1 MTREGIEKKIQ
12 SILRNMKLLKIQYSD
27 YEDQLSDLRSDL
39 SRVERKSD
47 ASERREEEE

>member
-1 MTREGIEKKIQ
+1 MTREGVEKKIE

-39 SRVERKSD
+39 VKIEREDD
-47 ASERREEEE
+47 ASNGKEEE